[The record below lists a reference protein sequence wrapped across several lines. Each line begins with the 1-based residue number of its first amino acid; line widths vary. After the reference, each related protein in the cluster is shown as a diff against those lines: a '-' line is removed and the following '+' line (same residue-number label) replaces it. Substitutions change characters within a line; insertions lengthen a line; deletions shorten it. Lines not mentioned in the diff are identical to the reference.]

1 MHLLSEKI
9 MAMMVP
15 RTPLKHLLQKLQNLP
30 PELQELV
37 FSFMLD
43 SPGGYVLF
51 YKKALDVLEHLR
63 LWPEKRHRSIS
74 SNGELFVRWD
84 RVGQSPCLAG
94 LYEKNT
100 KGSIQSKVD
109 DKDWDYIVLQWNDMR
124 ITKIAFVG
132 YDSAL
137 ATASVSGCVQI
148 LRRPTDEKL
157 WITMEVFVIDLY
169 KENRC

>member
-1 MHLLSEKI
+1 MSSSTK
-9 MAMMVP
+9 
-15 RTPLKHLLQKLQNLP
+15 KHSMYLNIC
-30 PELQELV
+30 
-37 FSFMLD
+37 D
-43 SPGGYVLF
+43 Y
-51 YKKALDVLEHLR
+51 
-63 LWPEKRHRSIS
+63 
-74 SNGELFVRWD
+74 GELFARWD

-100 KGSIQSKVD
+100 KGSIQSKAD

-124 ITKIAFVG
+124 ITKIAFIG